1 MKIKIILSTLCLA
14 AVAVVI
20 TRYST
25 TDPDIPTKSPTNT
38 TAAEKMPDDMAD
50 NLSGDIDTIAQNT
63 VSSSSLVAPS
73 ITSAKYQSTLG
84 PLPKSLRG
92 TSIPAAFE
100 LDSSGHLIITTSIK
114 AVIEY
119 FLSALGEEPVEQ
131 LVARIEEFFSAQ
143 LEEPARS
150 EALDV
155 LVQYIGYK
163 EALDIF
169 ERELASDIE
178 LGGQANDYLRMFQY
192 RREVRMNNLS
202 PEIYD
207 AFFADED
214 KADSYTAGILNMQKN
229 PALTDEEK
237 ENQSQQLEQLLP
249 PEEQAIKHAERERR
263 NLNKNIKVARLAGAT
278 HEDIFELRAQVYDYE
293 TVERFAAADQ
303 KKADWERRFALYRQ
317 QRHSILTNDGLSN
330 SDKQADI
337 YTLQAQTFSQT
348 ERRRLPTLDELA
360 DKANL
365 STSG

>member
-1 MKIKIILSTLCLA
+1 MKMKIIFSTLCLVSVISVIAGYSATNSDIA
-14 AVAVVI
+14 A
-20 TRYST
+20 
-25 TDPDIPTKSPTNT
+25 KLPTNT
-38 TAAEKMPDDMAD
+38 TSAEKMPKDIAD
-50 NLSGDIDTIAQNT
+50 NLSRDIDTITQNT
-63 VSSSSLVAPS
+63 VSSSRLLAPS

-100 LDSSGHLIITTSIK
+100 LDSNGHLIVTASIK
-114 AVIEY
+114 SVIEY

-163 EALDIF
+163 EALDTF
-169 ERELASDIE
+169 ERDLASNVE
-178 LGGQANDYLRMFQY
+178 LGGQASDYLSMFQY

-214 KADSYTAGILNMQKN
+214 KSDSYTAGILSMQKN
-229 PALTDEEK
+229 TALTDEEK

-249 PEEQAIKHAERERR
+249 PEEQAIKHAERKRK
-263 NLNKNIKVARLAGAT
+263 NLNENIKAARLAGAT

-293 TVERFAAADQ
+293 TAERFAVADQ
-303 KKADWERRFALYRQ
+303 KKDNWDRRFAHYRQ
-317 QRHSILTNDGLSN
+317 QRQTILTNAGLSYR
-330 SDKQADI
+330 DKQTEI
-337 YTLQAQTFSQT
+337 YALQAQTFSQT

-360 DKANL
+360 DKAN
-365 STSG
+365 SPTSG